1 MAPMGLTGLDQPSTD
16 GVDFDNFALT
26 TTAQEIAFSGDSG
39 SVIIIAHPNNTG
51 LAFIGWDDS
60 VDASN
65 GFPLEAGSAISFD
78 LDVGQ
83 QSIFAMANNS
93 GDRLRFMTTN

>member
-1 MAPMGLTGLDQPSTD
+1 MAPMGITGLDQPSTQ
-16 GVDFDNFALT
+16 GVDFDNFALD
-26 TTAQEIAFSGDSG
+26 TTAQEIVFSGDSG
-39 SVIIIAHPNNTG
+39 SVIIIAHPNNAG
-51 LAFIGWDDS
+51 LAFIGWDDT
-60 VDASN
+60 VDSGN